1 MLFVLYGATL
11 DMGYETR
18 KFFRSEGIEIIN
30 KYNYVA
36 DDAKVDKDK
45 YVNTAQDENYA
56 KWYDDKIYVEK
67 EFIDKCD
74 FRYDLDG
81 VFLGFDQQQ
90 IMDAVHGIKDC
101 LLTIGGASLNLVLQ
115 LKRAYGNYV
124 TIINIFE
131 DYDAVLKSIEL
142 GGSISESEKKTR
154 LAANLGMQ
162 KRYIENTDAFDE
174 VVIYASGHPI
184 YDLKALHI
192 QYRSIIK
199 RRKEIEKV
207 LNDQKYV
214 SLPYEGCEPFL
225 FISYSH
231 SDKDAVFSTMVAL
244 QRNSYRL
251 WYDDGIHGG
260 DNWMRILAQK
270 IAESCAVILFCSEKA
285 MDSRYVQAEFSH
297 AIKLGKKIYTVI
309 LDDSPMAMEFD
320 MFLSKNHM
328 IDYNAADLEK
338 RLLESLPEC
347 ARKTNE

>member
-18 KFFRSEGIEIIN
+18 KFFRGEGFEIIN

-36 DDAKVDKDK
+36 DDAMVDKDK
-45 YVNTAQDENYA
+45 YVNASQDENYA
-56 KWYDDKIYVEK
+56 KWYDDKIYVER

-81 VFLGFDQQQ
+81 VYLGFDQQQ
-90 IMDAVHGIKDC
+90 IMDAVHGVKDC
-101 LLTIGGASLNLVLQ
+101 LLTVGGASLNLVLQ

-142 GGSISESEKKTR
+142 GGSISDSEKKTR
-154 LAANLGMQ
+154 VKANLGMQ

-184 YDLKALHI
+184 YDLDALHI

-214 SLPYEGCEPFL
+214 SLPYEGSEPFL

-231 SDKDAVFSTMVAL
+231 SDKDSVFSTMVAL

-260 DNWMRILAQK
+260 DNWMKILAQK
-270 IAESCAVILFCSEKA
+270 IEESCAVILFCSEDA
-285 MDSRYVQAEFSH
+285 MNSRFVQTEFRR
-297 AIKLGKKIYTVI
+297 AINLDKKIYTI
-309 LDDSPMAMEFD
+309 KLDDSPMTMEFD
-320 MFLSKNHM
+320 MFLSGNLI
-328 IDYNAADLEK
+328 IDHNTPDLEK
-338 RLLESLPEC
+338 RLLKALPEE
-347 ARKTNE
+347 ARKTN